1 MTVVTLLLKPAV
13 LPLNLFDKAFH
24 LEIICSEKMFEFS
37 LFSQLVHGTMQVSYN
52 TSKYRSFVYEVEFLA
67 WHPKAL
73 LLSI

>member
-37 LFSQLVHGTMQVSYN
+37 LFSQLEHCTMQVSYN
-52 TSKYRSFVYEVEFLA
+52 TSKYRSLVYEVEFLG
-67 WHPKAL
+67 HPKAL